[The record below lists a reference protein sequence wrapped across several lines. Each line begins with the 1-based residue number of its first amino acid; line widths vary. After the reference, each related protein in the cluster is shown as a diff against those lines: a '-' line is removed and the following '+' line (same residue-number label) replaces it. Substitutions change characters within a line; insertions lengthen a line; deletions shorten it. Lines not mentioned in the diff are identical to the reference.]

1 MQFLMGGSHVSLE
14 TIINAGGRD
23 QRLSAIQ
30 KKLDDKHAKLL
41 GRIRDVEMADDVS
54 VNPCS
59 KESSGDCL
67 EVRRAAVELLRGV
80 RSLYAQFGLTPPQ
93 LCPDLQ
99 AEIGTI

>member
-1 MQFLMGGSHVSLE
+1 MSLD
-14 TIINAGGRD
+14 TIINAGDRN

-30 KKLDDKHAKLL
+30 KKLDDKHAELL
-41 GRIRDVEMADDVS
+41 GKLRDAEMADNVS

-59 KESSGDCL
+59 NESSRDCL

-80 RSLYAQFGLTPPQ
+80 RGLYAQFGLTPPQ
-93 LCPDLQ
+93 LCPDLR